1 MKVFGFM
8 NVLFTL
14 LTAMVIVDAS
24 GCSSRSADGTDD
36 SASAVVEQQSTN
48 QCESAVSLVRQEKTG
63 GHEPEDV
70 SSCER
75 DIAVAAKAMLNAN
88 IDRGNFI
95 KSLCQRI
102 SEQTD
107 VALRHRLF
115 HDLVDRAFALKFEDV
130 GDIHSK
136 DEDERREVFRQ
147 LGGVYASLETL
158 VDEIQ
163 QQLMVKSAP
172 PKEQF
177 EPMFRF
183 YEKMC
188 LESRRRG
195 GCNLGYSGKLNEIE
209 RMYGCALH
217 MKTIPD
223 EDFAWVR
230 AKFQELAGRPIRTLE
245 QADAD
250 RRAEWERQR
259 RERQAARKKGAARP
273 AK

>member
-1 MKVFGFM
+1 MPILPTITNEGINEDLIMSKVTKMVVFKVFLLS
-8 NVLFTL
+8 VL
-14 LTAMVIVDAS
+14 VS
-24 GCSSRSADGTDD
+24 GCSPEEPQGTSIDGQTLQ
-36 SASAVVEQQSTN
+36 VVD
-48 QCESAVSLVRQEKTG
+48 RIRI
-63 GHEPEDV
+63 DI
-70 SSCER
+70 ER
-75 DIAVAAKAMLNAN
+75 APRIVLGEEEYE
-88 IDRGNFI
+88 GNFNGTI
-95 KSLCQRI
+95 CRQIIELPD
-102 SEQTD
+102 ED
-107 VALRHRLF
+107 LRYRLF
-115 HDLVDRAFALKFEDV
+115 HELVDRVFEIKFESV

-136 DEDERREVFRQ
+136 DDDERLHVIRR
-147 LGGVYASLETL
+147 LGMVYGCLERL

-259 RERQAARKKGAARP
+259 RERRAAQKKGAARP

>member
-1 MKVFGFM
+1 MHTVVKVVIFDVFLLS
-8 NVLFTL
+8 VLAL
-14 LTAMVIVDAS
+14 
-24 GCSSRSADGTDD
+24 GCSPSENRSRPVDKQMSQT
-36 SASAVVEQQSTN
+36 VERIRIDI
-48 QCESAVSLVRQEKTG
+48 ERAPRIVMGQEEYQGDFKR
-63 GHEPEDV
+63 
-70 SSCER
+70 S
-75 DIAVAAKAMLNAN
+75 I
-88 IDRGNFI
+88 
-95 KSLCQRI
+95 CQRI
-102 SEQTD
+102 IELPGME
-107 VALRHRLF
+107 LRQRLF
-115 HDLVDRAFALKFEDV
+115 HELVDRALEINFEQV

-136 DEDERREVFRQ
+136 DEDEKQNVFRV
-147 LGGVYASLETL
+147 LGLVYRRLESLIN
-158 VDEIQ
+158 EIQ

-172 PKEQF
+172 PREQF

-195 GCNLGYSGKLNEIE
+195 GCNLGYSGKLDELE

-259 RERQAARKKGAARP
+259 RERQAAQKKGAARP